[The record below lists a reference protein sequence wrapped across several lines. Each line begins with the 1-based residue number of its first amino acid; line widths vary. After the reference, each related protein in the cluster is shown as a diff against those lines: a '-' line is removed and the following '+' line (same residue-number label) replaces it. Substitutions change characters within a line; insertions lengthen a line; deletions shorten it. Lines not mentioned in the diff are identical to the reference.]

1 MTAQACQA
9 QAQAQAHSLK
19 IPKNE
24 EKRNM
29 RFFRKKYM
37 RIYSKNK
44 VCEKNSMR
52 M

>member
-9 QAQAQAHSLK
+9 QALSLK
-19 IPKNE
+19 IQKNE

-29 RFFRKKYM
+29 RFFRKKNM
-37 RIYSKNK
+37 QIYSKNK